1 MFKDVAKST
10 APLGGRVHSTRLL
23 MQLTAAVGIAALQTD
38 CSGPGGVQVQ
48 AGMWTRN
55 GPEVAQ
61 LHHVYQ
67 SPYWSDTGL
76 VLDLLALQL
85 WLAHSSG
92 NQ

>member
-1 MFKDVAKST
+1 M
-10 APLGGRVHSTRLL
+10 
-23 MQLTAAVGIAALQTD
+23 
-38 CSGPGGVQVQ
+38 QVQ

-67 SPYWSDTGL
+67 SAYWSDTGRA
-76 VLDLLALQL
+76 LDLLALQL
-85 WLAHSSG
+85 WLAHSPG